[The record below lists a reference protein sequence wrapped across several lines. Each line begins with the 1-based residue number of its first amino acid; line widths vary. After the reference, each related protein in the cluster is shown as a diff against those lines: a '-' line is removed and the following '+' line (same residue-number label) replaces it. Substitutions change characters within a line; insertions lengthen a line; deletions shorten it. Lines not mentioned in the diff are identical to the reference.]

1 MLFRGLTL
9 LRTYVGAK
17 PASFGPESRFGFWSR
32 RDDWALRSKP
42 YWRRIPPSGPGS
54 TRTKHPTSGGSGSCQ
69 ASTCRRLPPTQ
80 GRILLSHNRRHFL
93 QLHRHRM
100 ENHAGIVLCTVDSDF
115 GGQAQRIHAAVANVS
130 DMRNQLIRVTH
141 LRRGQRFVELFF
153 LSLDGF
159 GGGFDEFA
167 GPVGPCPEERGG
179 GTEASGDEANI
190 AGVDVFGGDRGG
202 SEREQHGDLQHAFD
216 GGEDAAAVVVGHVGQ
231 QHVAVQYVV
240 GAHSDA

>member
-1 MLFRGLTL
+1 MRGRSLHCSDQNPGLASGADATTGRYGASLT
-9 LRTYVGAK
+9 
-17 PASFGPESRFGFWSR
+17 
-32 RDDWALRSKP
+32 
-42 YWRRIPPSGPGS
+42 
-54 TRTKHPTSGGSGSCQ
+54 GGVS
-69 ASTCRRLPPTQ
+69 LPPGPVLRERNIPLPVVVELPGFDVLTFAATQ

-167 GPVGPCPEERGG
+167 DPVGPGPEERGG

-202 SEREQHGDLQHAFD
+202 SE
-216 GGEDAAAVVVGHVGQ
+216 
-231 QHVAVQYVV
+231 
-240 GAHSDA
+240 